1 MPSPRDDHSP
11 KSQPVTTLHDGNC
24 LRADFN
30 PYDALESAPGSEV
43 KVDNG
48 STVIPDPLVGGSLPS
63 HCSRDEKEK
72 LTLALNTLVDFF
84 ALYGFRREKF
94 NRESTLAHWQLCS
107 VECGWM
113 KFLKY
118 KISAFFSDF
127 LQTEIP
133 PCPFSHPDHPRHLAG
148 STLGRYITIM
158 MKNDVALEIATSVL
172 YLKKGFPRPDEQ
184 QLAKA
189 LIATKKVLTT
199 PRPVPDSQVTTPDG
213 TVLGLAAM
221 CDQVR
226 RTCREVFGR
235 FKITDQDIHRPYAP
249 SIRANYVDAR
259 SKFGT
264 FGTLMELGLIKD
276 RADGRYLGDAFVE
289 TKEERIEEEDVV
301 RSEVSQVFKDRVKLI
316 YTECYET
323 ARQLAK
329 DEEANVKLV
338 ALPESLKI
346 RVISKGP
353 PLTYFVLKPVQK
365 FLHRIMRQHPV
376 FELLGKTATP
386 ALLNQRF
393 RSVAGQFHS
402 LDYSS
407 ATDFLNPSI
416 SECAVSEICASV
428 GMPDDL
434 TNLFH
439 KALVGHLVE
448 GEPQVWG
455 QLMGS
460 IVSFPILCVV
470 NAAVVRFAMEISE
483 ERHIPLSECTA
494 VINGDDGAVRSKPSF
509 LPIWKDCAS
518 LCGLEPSQGK
528 VYSSDTYLNI
538 NSTSFTLNPSTG
550 LLEHVPYVNM
560 GLLTGMKRAGVQ
572 RTGIKD
578 LFDSP
583 EYQFSSLGAKH
594 HQMMESCPR
603 SLRLAVHRQF
613 VHENWK
619 VLSSTSLPWFVPELY
634 GGVGLRPFTVEHY
647 GGGDVDEFSRHY
659 LESSEGTRYG
669 PSDLDQDGV
678 EILKMRKQ
686 VIPVKRID
694 TTQPIQVRSVWY
706 RRSAFR
712 EQGRDPGGWFD
723 HEMSDDDI
731 GFMDVATYYL
741 LPSLVAKEVVS
752 NAGTI
757 LRHNERA
764 WARLTRTL
772 TASVGV
778 VEELRES
785 LAFTSTGTVV
795 NSSVAP
801 AAPGDESLL
810 ARTSV
815 FDMV

>member
-1 MPSPRDDHSP
+1 
-11 KSQPVTTLHDGNC
+11 
-24 LRADFN
+24 
-30 PYDALESAPGSEV
+30 
-43 KVDNG
+43 
-48 STVIPDPLVGGSLPS
+48 
-63 HCSRDEKEK
+63 
-72 LTLALNTLVDFF
+72 
-84 ALYGFRREKF
+84 
-94 NRESTLAHWQLCS
+94 
-107 VECGWM
+107 M

-133 PCPFSHPDHPRHLAG
+133 PCPFTVPDHPRHLAG
-148 STLGRYITIM
+148 STLGRFISKM
-158 MKNDVALEIATSVL
+158 MQNDVALEIATSVL

-199 PRPVPDSQVTTPDG
+199 PRPVPVSQVTTPVGVKLD
-213 TVLGLAAM
+213 VAAM
-221 CDQVR
+221 GEQVR
-226 RTCREVFGR
+226 RTCREVFGEY
-235 FKITDQDIHRPYAP
+235 KITEEDIHRPYAP
-249 SIRANYVDAR
+249 SIRANYVDSR

-264 FGTLMELGLIKD
+264 FGTLMDLGLIKD
-276 RADGRYLGDAFVE
+276 RDDGLYLGDAFVQDQ
-289 TKEERIEEEDVV
+289 EERIEEEDVV
-301 RSEVSQVFKDRVKLI
+301 RSEVSQVFRDRVKLI

-365 FLHRIMRQHPV
+365 FLHKIMRKHPV
-376 FELLGKTATP
+376 FELIGKTVTSE
-386 ALLNQRF
+386 LLNKRF
-393 RSVAGQFHS
+393 RDVVGQLHS

-407 ATDFLNPSI
+407 ATDFLNPFI
-416 SECAVSEICASV
+416 SREAVAEICASV

-434 TNLFH
+434 TQLFH
-439 KALVGHLVE
+439 KALTGHLVE

-460 IVSFPILCVV
+460 IVSFIILCVV

-483 ERHIPLSECTA
+483 KRHIALKDCSA
-494 VINGDDGAVRSKPSF
+494 LINGDDGAVRSGRDF
-509 LPIWKDCAS
+509 LDIWKDVAS

-538 NSTSFTLNPSTG
+538 NSTSFVLDGSG
-550 LLEHVPYVNM
+550 SFVHVPYVNM

-572 RTGIKD
+572 KMGLKD

-583 EYQFSSLGAKH
+583 EFQFSSLGAKH
-594 HQMMESCPR
+594 HQMMDSCPR
-603 SLRLAVHRQF
+603 RLRLAVHREF
-613 VHENWK
+613 VHQNWS

-634 GGVGLRPFTVEHY
+634 GGVGLRPFRVEHY
-647 GGGDVDEFSRHY
+647 GEMADIDDYSWHY
-659 LESSEGTRYG
+659 LESEEGTRYG
-669 PSDLDQDGV
+669 PSDLDQDGI
-678 EILKMRKQ
+678 ELLKMRKQ
-686 VIPVKRID
+686 VIPVRRID
-694 TTQPIQVRSVWY
+694 SAQPIQVRTVWY
-706 RRSAFR
+706 RRSGFR
-712 EQGRDPGGWFD
+712 TQGRDPSGFFD

-731 GFMDVATYYL
+731 GFMDVASYYL

-764 WARLTRTL
+764 WARLTRIL
-772 TASVGV
+772 TSSVDV
-778 VEELRES
+778 VEGLRES
-785 LAFTSTGTVV
+785 PTIASIANAV
-795 NSSVAP
+795 NSDVALE
-801 AAPGDESLL
+801 APGDSS
-810 ARTSV
+810 TSSRDV